1 MGRSGLGALPQPHL
15 SCPDNRRLAV
25 RHLQLI
31 ENVGDM
37 IARRLQADEQAALA
51 HGCRQKDLLIQA
63 GDGGRGCAGCGNG
76 GGRRRWL
83 ITLLALPLL

>member
-1 MGRSGLGALPQPHL
+1 MGRSRLGALPQPRHA
-15 SCPDNRRLAV
+15 SPDNRRLAV

-51 HGCRQKDLLIQA
+51 HGCRQKDLLVQA
-63 GDGGRGCAGCGNG
+63 GDGGRGRAGRSNG
-76 GGRRRWL
+76 GGHRRWL